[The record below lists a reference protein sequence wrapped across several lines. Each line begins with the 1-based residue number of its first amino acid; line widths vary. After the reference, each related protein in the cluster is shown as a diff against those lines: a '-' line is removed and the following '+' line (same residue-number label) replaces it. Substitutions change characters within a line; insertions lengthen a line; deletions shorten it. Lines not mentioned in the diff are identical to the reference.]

1 MKLLADAMLG
11 RLSRWLRIMGYDT
24 AYLADTDD
32 FAVLRLAR
40 AEERLILTRD
50 HDLAERRGVHTV
62 LINSESLEDQLREVW
77 AAVGPPPEP
86 SFSRCPECNRTL
98 VQASPEV
105 VAARVPP
112 YIKRTQDE
120 FSLCEACGRVYW
132 QGTHWQRMQEL
143 IEGLRDE
150 KGSDKIGA

>member
-11 RLSRWLRIMGYDT
+11 RLARWLRIMGYDT

-50 HDLAERRGVHTV
+50 HDLAERRGVRTV
-62 LINSESLEDQLREVW
+62 LINSESLEGQLREVQ

-86 SFSRCPECNRTL
+86 SLSRCPVCNRTL
-98 VQASPEV
+98 VDAPPEL

-112 YIKRTQDE
+112 FIRQTQHH

-132 QGTHWQRMQEL
+132 RGTHWQRMQEL
-143 IEGLRDE
+143 IAGLRDE
-150 KGSDKIGA
+150 EGSDKMGA